1 MIVRAALRLKGREE
15 PYGAAL
21 AYPLY
26 AWLLSMIP
34 HEEGDRMHEQGIRPV
49 SQYVWHDHKA
59 QEDWWI
65 VNLLND
71 EAIALFLPVLEQVKE
86 ADLHRQTIRFGMR
99 QIERID
105 SAQAFI
111 QRAHA
116 LPEAKRYEFL
126 FSAPTSFKQNGR
138 YVIFP
143 QEALILQS
151 LVGHW
156 NLCYPEV
163 TLDDPDAMQAILRGV
178 YITDYKLQ
186 TLRHSLKQ
194 TRIPSFIG
202 KVVLDVRLPA
212 PLAEVFR
219 TLYCFAP
226 YAGMGIKTA
235 LGMGGVQIAS
245 QQHSCD
251 GMDSVNK
258 ENS

>member
-1 MIVRAALRLKGREE
+1 
-15 PYGAAL
+15 
-21 AYPLY
+21 
-26 AWLLSMIP
+26 
-34 HEEGDRMHEQGIRPV
+34 
-49 SQYVWHDHKA
+49 
-59 QEDWWI
+59 
-65 VNLLND
+65 
-71 EAIALFLPVLEQVKE
+71 
-86 ADLHRQTIRFGMR
+86 
-99 QIERID
+99 
-105 SAQAFI
+105 
-111 QRAHA
+111 
-116 LPEAKRYEFL
+116 
-126 FSAPTSFKQNGR
+126 
-138 YVIFP
+138 
-143 QEALILQS
+143 
-151 LVGHW
+151 
-156 NLCYPEV
+156 
-163 TLDDPDAMQAILRGV
+163 MQAILRGV